1 LALQPSI
8 SRCLVTEVESVTTKV
23 VCRRW
28 RKGKSIRFCNRNPN
42 LHSPSPWPNHYTG
55 WATRV
60 YK

>member
-1 LALQPSI
+1 M
-8 SRCLVTEVESVTTKV
+8 EVESVTTKA

-55 WATRV
+55 WATHV